1 MGRAPLVRWKGSN
14 TLDGESRHGFDT
26 SCVRIK
32 CGPRVATRGNRIY
45 VRTHAQAPPLATTYV
60 GHSDGTLL
68 VNSGLRKRQ
77 GDNERVTSVR
87 LPTSVRITRFL
98 PGNDKAAPVAIQ
110 TASC

>member
-45 VRTHAQAPPLATTYV
+45 FRTHAQAPPLANTYV

-68 VNSGLRKRQ
+68 VSGRADK
-77 GDNERVTSVR
+77 ERVTSVR
-87 LPTSVRITRFL
+87 RPASVRFTRFL